1 MKTLA
6 GISAS
11 GKTVRVWDIGVRLF
25 HWSLVAMVTGAYL
38 TDDFR
43 KIHRYL
49 GYVVIALIG
58 FRLIWGLTGSYHA
71 RFITFIPGPRRLMTY
86 LRDIIVGREQRYIG
100 HNPAGAAMI
109 IALLV
114 TLGAVAGTGYMMG
127 MDRYFGQ
134 TWVEN
139 SHKTL
144 VDGLIILVIFHLS
157 GVLLAS
163 YRHSENLVRA
173 MITGRKSLDDPSQ
186 KH

>member
-1 MKTLA
+1 MTTTSDV
-6 GISAS
+6 SAS
-11 GKTVRVWDIGVRLF
+11 GKTVRVWDVGVRLF
-25 HWSLVAMVTGAYL
+25 HWSLVAMVAGAYL

-49 GYVVIALIG
+49 GYVVIALIE
-58 FRLIWGLTGSYHA
+58 FRLIWGLIGSHNA
-71 RFITFIPGPRRLMTY
+71 RFITFIPGPRRLMAY
-86 LRDIIVGREQRYIG
+86 LCDIFAGREQRHIG

-114 TLGAVAGTGYMMG
+114 TLGAVGATGYMMG
-127 MDRYFGQ
+127 MERYFGQ

-144 VDGLIILVIFHLS
+144 VDGLVVLVVFHLG

-186 KH
+186 NH